1 MKEQTA
7 VKHITGTDII
17 TVGLNQIRP
26 CRLQKLDLHS
36 HRLLVA
42 PDVELNRVPLEFS
55 LHYFLKVRALAFQ
68 LNIPITGDGMTI
80 DSEKNIT
87 GPEDV
92 GRWSGLYDR
101 VHQHAAVVVFQSEK
115 LSLRWVLQLGITER
129 KIDIFVVMPV
139 ADIF

>member
-1 MKEQTA
+1 MP
-7 VKHITGTDII
+7 
-17 TVGLNQIRP
+17 LNQIGP
-26 CRLQKLDLHS
+26 CSLQKLDLHS

-42 PDVELNRVPLEFS
+42 PDVEFNRITFEFPFY
-55 LHYFLKVRALAFQ
+55 YFLKVRALAFQ
-68 LNIPITGDGMTI
+68 LNIPIAGDRMTI

-87 GPEDV
+87 RPKDGR
-92 GRWSGLYDR
+92 RWSGLYDR
-101 VHQHAAVVVFQSEK
+101 VHQNASVVVFQSEK